1 MGKMFGYEL
10 HVIYKDP
17 TYGRTDE
24 YMPFNTALEANKWY
38 NKKKAEGI
46 KFTVADLL
54 SIEESYTTD
63 TELGNL

>member
-17 TYGRTDE
+17 TYGRVDE
-24 YMPFNTALEANKWY
+24 YLFFNTSIEANRWY
-38 NKKKAEGI
+38 NKKKEEGI

-54 SIEESYTTD
+54 SIEESYLTD
-63 TELGNL
+63 TELRNL